1 MLVVLRAVL
10 RVRLVQ
16 MALTPYLVQLHQ
28 LVGVVVVALPPV
40 QMGKRVVLVEAKAV
54 AYLVLVLAQQIKD
67 MGAELL
73 VLAAQI
79 PTLAVAVALEQ
90 WGVLTLLGLLLALV
104 ALV

>member
-1 MLVVLRAVL
+1 M
-10 RVRLVQ
+10 
-16 MALTPYLVQLHQ
+16 
-28 LVGVVVVALPPV
+28 VALPPV
-40 QMGKRVVLVEAKAV
+40 QMGKRVVLVEAKAA